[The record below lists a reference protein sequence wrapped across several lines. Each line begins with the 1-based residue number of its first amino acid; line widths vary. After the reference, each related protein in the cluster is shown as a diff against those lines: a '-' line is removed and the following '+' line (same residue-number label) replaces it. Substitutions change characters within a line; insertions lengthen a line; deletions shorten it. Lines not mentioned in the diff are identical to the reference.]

1 MPDPGYRPSGRPP
14 PGAPRPGERTESEDT
29 MTDAGTNANATSQKS
44 QRTVAVAGATGFVG
58 RTVVRELLSRGWAVR
73 VLTRDR
79 AKAARVL
86 PKAGVTVI
94 VGDVLEEASVDSLLT
109 GAAACVNLVGILR
122 ESRGE
127 GVASTFERAHTRTT
141 RMLVQRCEAMGVAR
155 FVQVSALGVKD
166 DGVSDYQRSKWNA
179 EQAVRKSSLR
189 WTVLRPGLIH
199 GRDSEFIKLAK
210 GWVSGHEAPWL
221 FMPYFAREVED
232 KRVPLGPVEFVDPK
246 IAPIAVEDVARAI
259 ALSLEK
265 DATEGEVYNLVGSQT
280 MTWPQMLRHL
290 RDTLPGGNAGIEPMA
305 VPSTP
310 AAIGAMVAGRVGL
323 GFMLPF
329 DEGMARMGAE
339 DSTASLDKVQSDL
352 GFTPAPFSDSLARY
366 AAAV

>member
-1 MPDPGYRPSGRPP
+1 M
-14 PGAPRPGERTESEDT
+14 TE
-29 MTDAGTNANATSQKS
+29 AGMNANASKPKEG
-44 QRTVAVAGATGFVG
+44 RTVALAGATGFVG
-58 RTVVRELLSRGWAVR
+58 RAVVRELLSRGWAVR
-73 VLTRDR
+73 VLVRDR
-79 AKAARVL
+79 AKAAREL

-94 VGDVLEEASVDSLLT
+94 VGDVLDQPSVDSLMT
-109 GAAACVNLVGILR
+109 GADSCVNLVGILR
-122 ESRGE
+122 ESRGD
-127 GVASTFERAHTRTT
+127 GVASTFERAHIRAT
-141 RMLVQRCEAMGVAR
+141 RMLVHRCEALGVPR

-166 DGVSDYQRSKWNA
+166 DGVSEYQRSKWNA

-199 GRDSEFIKLAK
+199 GKDSEFIRLAK
-210 GWVSGHEAPWL
+210 GWVSGQAAPWL

-232 KRVPLGPVEFVDPK
+232 KRVPLGPVELVDPK
-246 IAPIAVEDVARAI
+246 IAPVAVEDVARAV

-265 DATEGEVYNLVGSQT
+265 SATEGEVYNLVGSQT

-290 RDTLPGGNAGIEPMA
+290 RDTLPGGNAGIEPMP

-323 GFMLPF
+323 GFLLPF

-339 DSTASLDKVQSDL
+339 DSTASLDKVEADL
-352 GFTPAPFSDSLARY
+352 GFTPAPFADSLARY